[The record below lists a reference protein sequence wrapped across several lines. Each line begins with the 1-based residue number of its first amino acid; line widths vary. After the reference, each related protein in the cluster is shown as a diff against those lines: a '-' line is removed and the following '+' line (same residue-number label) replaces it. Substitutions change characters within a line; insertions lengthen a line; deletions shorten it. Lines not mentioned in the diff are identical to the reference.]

1 MRLLP
6 GPFRTAARGRHAG
19 LTAAL
24 AACAALT
31 LVVSGTAVAADHIP
45 ATRQQQVDRGRLVSA
60 VHLTS
65 LSASSVATE
74 LSTAGFDAGTV
85 HYGVDTYRLV
95 YQTVDPAGR
104 GIVASGLL
112 ALPRGPRGALPV
124 VSFTHGTEIDK
135 RDAPSVTDDGFE
147 LSPPLGFAS
156 AGFATAAPDYLGLGV
171 GPGPH
176 PWMDVPTETTA
187 SLDMLRAAHQFAP
200 QVHERLARTVFVSGF
215 SQGASAAMSL
225 ARALQDHADHWFRL
239 AALAPI
245 SGAYDFQ
252 HAEIPAML
260 AGQLNEQDSVVYVAY
275 LFVAWDR
282 LHHLYDS
289 PREVFR
295 EPYARR
301 VDRLFDGITPAQLV
315 VRALPH
321 TLDAL
326 LTTHG
331 LAMLRHPTGPFAAAL
346 RVADGTC
353 DWTPTVPTRLYLA
366 HGDEQAANANSY
378 HCQQSLRARHVS
390 APVVDLGTPEYQDSR
405 HLGSNVAGTAA
416 AIRWFLA
423 QQ

>member
-1 MRLLP
+1 M
-6 GPFRTAARGRHAG
+6 
-19 LTAAL
+19 TAAL

-31 LVVSGTAVAADHIP
+31 LVASGTAVAAGHIP
-45 ATRQQQVDRGRLVSA
+45 VHQQQRVDRGRLVSA
-60 VHLTS
+60 VHLKS
-65 LSASSVATE
+65 FSAPMVAKELSA
-74 LSTAGFDAGTV
+74 AGFDAGTV
-85 HYGVDTYRLV
+85 HYGVDTYRLR

-112 ALPRGPRGALPV
+112 VLPRGPRRALPV

-135 RDAPSVTDDGFE
+135 WDAPSVTDDGFE
-147 LSPPLGFAS
+147 LSPPLGFAA
-156 AGFATAAPDYLGLGV
+156 AGFTTAAPDYLGLGV
-171 GPGPH
+171 GRGPH
-176 PWMDVPTETTA
+176 PWMDVPSETTA
-187 SLDMLRAAHQFAP
+187 SLDMLRAAHQFSP
-200 QVHERLARTVFVSGF
+200 QVHKRLARSVFVTGF

-225 ARALQDHADHWFRL
+225 ARALQNHADHWFRL

-245 SGAYDFQ
+245 SGAYDLRY
-252 HAEIPAML
+252 AEIPAML
-260 AGQLNEQDSVVYVAY
+260 AGELNQQDSVVYAAY

-289 PREVFR
+289 PNEVFR
-295 EPYARR
+295 TPYAGR
-301 VDRLFDGITPAQLV
+301 VNRLFDGTTPAQLV
-315 VRALPH
+315 VQALPH

-326 LTTHG
+326 LTAHG

-378 HCQQSLRARHVS
+378 QCQQSLQARHVS
-390 APVVDLGTPEYQDSR
+390 APIIDLGTPDYQGSR

-423 QQ
+423 QQETAPVTHRTPR